1 MKTCTLSH
9 DGDVPA
15 KVIRDLPAS
24 QAGEHRHRCAAC
36 AYLAGKRDAQQS
48 IANLRKRIRDL
59 EDNSPADEP

>member
-1 MKTCTLSH
+1 MTC
-9 DGDVPA
+9 
-15 KVIRDLPAS
+15 LPRS
-24 QAGEHRHRCAAC
+24 YGICQLPKPVSTDTGVLPC